1 MSRVYEKDQN
11 KIIKEM
17 INKNVVK
24 FEKKQH
30 SKENINKTSN
40 PDDVIVLSKDAYI
53 LSLENMVNR
62 LVSICDAQTQL
73 INTYEESRTALYFFC
88 LQDYIPYL
96 LWKYFL

>member
-24 FEKKQH
+24 FEKKQR
-30 SKENINKTSN
+30 SKENTNKTSN
-40 PDDVIVLSKDAYI
+40 PDDVIILSKDAYI

-73 INTYEESRTALYFFC
+73 INTYEEMLTC
-88 LQDYIPYL
+88 CDDEDEDEE
-96 LWKYFL
+96 

>member
-73 INTYEESRTALYFFC
+73 INTYEEMLTC
-88 LQDYIPYL
+88 CDDEDEE
-96 LWKYFL
+96 